1 MVVRYRITIQQ
12 QMQQTS
18 SCKMIK
24 LSIQEYHDKRDF
36 AKTPEPTG
44 NTQQQ
49 KNKREQS
56 TETDSLR
63 FVVQKHDARRLH
75 YDFRLET
82 KEGVLKSWVVPK
94 GFSLDPK
101 VKRLAVMT
109 EEHPLDY
116 LLFEGIIPQGNY
128 GVGTVIVWD
137 TGTYR

>member
-63 FVVQKHDARRLH
+63 FVVQKH
-75 YDFRLET
+75 
-82 KEGVLKSWVVPK
+82 
-94 GFSLDPK
+94 
-101 VKRLAVMT
+101 
-109 EEHPLDY
+109 
-116 LLFEGIIPQGNY
+116 
-128 GVGTVIVWD
+128 
-137 TGTYR
+137 